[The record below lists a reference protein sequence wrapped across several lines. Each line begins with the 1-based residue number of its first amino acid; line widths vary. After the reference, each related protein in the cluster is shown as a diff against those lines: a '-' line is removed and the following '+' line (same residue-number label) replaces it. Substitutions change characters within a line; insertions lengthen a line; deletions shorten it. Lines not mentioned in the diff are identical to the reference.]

1 MGRGCASVERLVA
14 LAGRGGHGR
23 LAVTDV
29 NGLYGATAFA
39 RQAEKA
45 GIQPIIGA
53 ELRSADGAAVTALVS
68 SQIGYENLCQLITRI
83 HADDL
88 PIVLAGPTE
97 EGDSA
102 APDGLQGLGDEASE
116 RDVRTGVSPIEIRN
130 SKFKIEDLSA
140 GLHLITED
148 PSLAADL
155 LGAGIAGDRLWLE
168 LDPATQPVMAVRRL
182 QEASSR
188 LGVGLLATGRAMM
201 AEAGDAELARLLA
214 AIRLGRC
221 VDQIGPGDCP
231 HPRATL
237 RSAEQLRKE
246 LADFPAAMVANQ
258 RLAQECSQFRLLPQQ
273 PVFPQYPCPPGQS
286 SREHLRQLCLEGM
299 RWRYGLISPAAQN
312 RLHRELDLIER
323 KGFSEYFLVVRDI
336 VQYARAMDAP
346 IAGRGSGASSLVAY
360 VLGITNI
367 CPLAFDIPFERFLN
381 ERRVDFPD
389 LDIDFCW
396 RIRDDVIRY
405 AFRRWGGDHVAMVSM
420 HSLFQ
425 ERSAFRETAKAFG
438 MSEQQVTRLRLAGSD
453 SGGRV
458 GRIVSLAQRIVGLPH
473 NLSVHP
479 GGIVIGRKPIS
490 HYVPVQPA
498 LKGVMITQ
506 YDKDGVEDIGLVKL
520 DLLGNRSLSTIREA
534 IRHVKN
540 CELRIVNCELNSQT
554 AGASGDQLQDIGNA
568 SNHTSAMDDSSGRQP
583 NSQFTI
589 RNSQFLGI
597 RNSQFLDIEQLPVND
612 SATLELL
619 RSARTVGCNQLE
631 SPAMR
636 HLLAAMQPGDIR
648 DVMKALA
655 MIRPGAASIGMKDV
669 FIRRQRGLEPVPA
682 GHPAVDAILRDTSG
696 VMLYED
702 DVMLVAAALLGTSL
716 DEGDR
721 FRKAVQK
728 CPDDR
733 ERLRLSQEFLGRCRA
748 NGVDLE
754 YAKSMWVQMAKF
766 NAYSFCRAHSASYAR
781 LAYAV
786 AYFKAHHPLAFWVA
800 ALNNNQSM
808 YHPRVYV
815 EEAKRAGIRFLGP
828 DINRSREEFA
838 IEQVGQ
844 PGGGCPGVVRV
855 GFNRV
860 DGLGPMGIKA
870 ILAGGADRPFQ
881 SLSDCLD
888 RTGLGKEEAQALILC
903 GAFDALAVTRPALI
917 MELNLWRPRRGAGR
931 ARGGATLLCARP
943 TVIETLDDYSPR
955 RKWLDERRI
964 LGISTG
970 EHPLAAWRAAM
981 AERVDTDSRQLRQR
995 VGRRVRI
1002 AGLLEAMRDA
1012 RSQNG
1017 RVVRFFT
1024 FDDEHSLF
1032 EVTAFADACPIT
1044 GRPSHPPNPA
1054 VITGIVEDRYGALTL
1069 AAQRIAW
1076 HDGNTMQLI
1085 G

>member
-1 MGRGCASVERLVA
+1 MGRGCASVERVVA
-14 LAGRGGHGR
+14 LAVGLGHGR

-29 NGLYGATAFA
+29 NGLYGATVFA

-88 PIVLAGPTE
+88 PIVLAGPME

-102 APDGLQGLGDEASE
+102 APAGLHGFSDEAPGL
-116 RDVRTGVSPIEIRN
+116 DARTGVSQIKMQN
-130 SKFKIEDLSA
+130 SKFKIEDLAA

-246 LADFPAAMVANQ
+246 LADFPAAMAANQ
-258 RLAQECSQFRLLPQQ
+258 RLAQECSQFRLLPRQ

-299 RWRYGLISPAAQN
+299 RWRYSLISPAAQN
-312 RLHRELDLIER
+312 RLQRELDLIER

-425 ERSAFRETAKAFG
+425 ERSAFRETAKALG

-458 GRIVSLAQRIVGLPH
+458 GRIVRLAQRIVGLPH

-534 IRHVKN
+534 IRHVRN
-540 CELRIVNCELNSQT
+540 CELQIADCGLHDS
-554 AGASGDQLQDIGNA
+554 AAASLIE
-568 SNHTSAMDDSSGRQP
+568 RQP
-583 NSQFTI
+583 NPQSAIYNPQ
-589 RNSQFLGI
+589 S
-597 RNSQFLDIEQLPVND
+597 LDIEQLPVND
-612 SATLELL
+612 PATLELL

-636 HLLAAMQPGDIR
+636 HLLAGMQPGDIR

-838 IEQVGQ
+838 IEQVG
-844 PGGGCPGVVRV
+844 PSGGGCPGVVRV
-855 GFNRV
+855 GLNRV
-860 DGLGPMGIKA
+860 DGLGPAGIKA
-870 ILAGGADRPFQ
+870 ILAGGAGRPFQ

-903 GAFDALAVTRPALI
+903 GAFDALAVTRPSLI

-970 EHPLAAWRAAM
+970 EHPLTAWRAAL

-1002 AGLLEAMRDA
+1002 AGLLEALRDA

-1024 FDDEHSLF
+1024 FDDEHGLF

-1076 HDGNTMQLI
+1076 HDVECS
-1085 G
+1085 